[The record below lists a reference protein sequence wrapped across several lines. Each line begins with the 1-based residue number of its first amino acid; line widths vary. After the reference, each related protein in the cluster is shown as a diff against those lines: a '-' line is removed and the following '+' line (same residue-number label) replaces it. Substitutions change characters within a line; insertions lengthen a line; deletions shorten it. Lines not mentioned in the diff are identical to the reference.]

1 MLKKEAI
8 VLYKNLFTLK
18 GLSGA
23 KFAYAIA
30 RNTDK
35 LQSEMKAIGT
45 AKEPSEAFKTYNTE
59 RENLAKKH
67 AVKDDKGQPVISGNE
82 YVVEDNDAFNKEIK
96 ALQKQ
101 HAKVIEA
108 YEKQLEDYNKLLE
121 TESEV
126 ELYKIP
132 LSDIPEN
139 ISVEQM
145 SALYPLIQE

>member
-1 MLKKEAI
+1 MTKKES
-8 VLYKNLFTLK
+8 VTLYKNLSLLK
-18 GLSGA
+18 GLSGV

-30 RNTDK
+30 RNIDK
-35 LQSEMKAIGT
+35 LQAEMKALDT
-45 AKEPSEAFKTYNTE
+45 AKEPSEAFETYNTE

-82 YVVEDNDAFNKEIK
+82 YVIEDNDAFNKEIK
-96 ALQKQ
+96 ALQKE
-101 HAKVIEA
+101 HAEAIEA
-108 YEKQLEDYNKLLE
+108 YEKQLEDYNKLLQ

-145 SALYPLIQE
+145 SHIYQLIQE

>member
-8 VLYKNLFTLK
+8 VLHKNLFILK

-35 LQSEMKAIGT
+35 LQSEMKALDT
-45 AKEPSEAFKTYNTE
+45 AKEQSEAFKTYNTE

-67 AVKDDKGQPVISGNE
+67 AVKDDKGQPVVKDNQ
-82 YVVEDNDAFNKEIK
+82 YVIEDNDAFNKEIK
-96 ALQKQ
+96 TLQKQ
-101 HAKVIEA
+101 HATAIEA